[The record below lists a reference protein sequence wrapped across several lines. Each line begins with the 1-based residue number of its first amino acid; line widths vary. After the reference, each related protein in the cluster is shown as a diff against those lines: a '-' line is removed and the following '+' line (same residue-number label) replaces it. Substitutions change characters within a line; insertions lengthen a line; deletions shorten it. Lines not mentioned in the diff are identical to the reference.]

1 MEQAIETIEQ
11 EKVTIKIFPD
21 FDPENPR
28 EWDNAGKL
36 LIFGGRNCIDVN
48 ELGMTLK
55 TEDFNGWEDMENAV
69 MEAFPGCELLPVYRY
84 EHSNVAYNTTGF
96 SCPWDSGRV
105 GLIICT
111 RETMIAEWGKKLAT
125 KAVREKARK
134 YLAGE
139 VETYSQWA
147 NGEVY
152 GYDVQDKEGNSLD
165 SCWGF
170 YGIDYCREEA
180 LSQAE
185 YSAKTLTEAGK
196 AELAG
201 QLTLEVA

>member
-1 MEQAIETIEQ
+1 M
-11 EKVTIKIFPD
+11 
-21 FDPENPR
+21 
-28 EWDNAGKL
+28 
-36 LIFGGRNCIDVN
+36 
-48 ELGMTLK
+48 
-55 TEDFNGWEDMENAV
+55 
-69 MEAFPGCELLPVYRY
+69 
-84 EHSNVAYNTTGF
+84 
-96 SCPWDSGRV
+96 
-105 GLIICT
+105 
-111 RETMIAEWGKKLAT
+111 
-125 KAVREKARK
+125 
-134 YLAGE
+134 AGE

>member
-11 EKVTIKIFPD
+11 EKVTIKLYQD
-21 FDPENPR
+21 FAPENPR
-28 EWDNAGKL
+28 QWDNPSKL

-48 ELGMTLK
+48 ELDMTIR
-55 TEDFNGWEDMENAV
+55 TEDYSGWEEIEQVV
-69 MEAFPGCELLPVYRY
+69 MDAFPGCELLPVYRY
-84 EHSNVAYNTTGF
+84 EHGSVAYNTTGF

-105 GLIICT
+105 GLIVCT
-111 RETMIAEWGKKLAT
+111 RETMIEEWGKKRAT

-134 YLAGE
+134 YMAGE

-147 NGEVY
+147 NGDVY
-152 GYDVQDKEGNSLD
+152 GYVVEDKEGNHLD